1 MNCSSMNWRTSIK
14 AGLGPSPALHPSLLR
29 GPLYILR
36 EYRGLAYLYFFL
48 LIIPDLFICSLPS
61 PTTYVFY
68 SFGFI
73 RFDPCTVA
81 ICRLL
86 AAFHDYICL
95 SCLSHFSPV
104 MKRGSCQTIFD
115 LGRPWFPE
123 DVWRAT
129 STRTRSLVSD
139 QCFIF
144 KLHPPLLFPHTFWR
158 TSSGTRDKTSEL
170 PLLSQT
176 NSLDWLQCL
185 PLTWAHVLSSS
196 FLCFVAEPHDASSSY
211 IIAP

>member
-68 SFGFI
+68 SFGFM

-81 ICRLL
+81 ICR
-86 AAFHDYICL
+86 AVGGL
-95 SCLSHFSPV
+95 SRLHMPILS
-104 MKRGSCQTIFD
+104 I
-115 LGRPWFPE
+115 
-123 DVWRAT
+123 
-129 STRTRSLVSD
+129 
-139 QCFIF
+139 
-144 KLHPPLLFPHTFWR
+144 LFFA
-158 TSSGTRDKTSEL
+158 RDEER
-170 PLLSQT
+170 
-176 NSLDWLQCL
+176 
-185 PLTWAHVLSSS
+185 
-196 FLCFVAEPHDASSSY
+196 FVPDD
-211 IIAP
+211 I